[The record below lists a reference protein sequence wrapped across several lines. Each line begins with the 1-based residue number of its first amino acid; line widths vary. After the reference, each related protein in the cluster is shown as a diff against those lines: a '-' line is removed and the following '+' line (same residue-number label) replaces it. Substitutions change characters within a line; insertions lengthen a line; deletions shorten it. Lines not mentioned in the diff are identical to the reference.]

1 MHVMHILGSFGPGG
15 AEMGVVRLIKGM
27 ADRSIQHSVCS
38 ISSDLGMKP
47 YLPDAVN
54 CYSIGLD
61 GPARFAFKSLSAL
74 FKETAVDIAHV
85 NNIAPWFDVA
95 LASRLSGCRCIQTF
109 HGVEDISI
117 QFSFLKKLQI
127 FCSWKLTHHLSAVSQ
142 SSAELFS
149 KLTGINK
156 SCIEIIKNGIDI
168 NFFSPVNLNEKK
180 SLRQHLN
187 LPESSV
193 ILGCVAALR
202 PVKNHKGLLSA
213 FAKVL
218 QTHKDTVLVL
228 VGDGPLAEEL
238 NRHCDRLGLRNHVI
252 FTGRKDN
259 INQYL
264 KSFDIFVLNS
274 ETEGLSY
281 AVLEAM
287 ACGLPVVATDVGG
300 NSHLIDNEA
309 DGFLYPDG
317 DEKALSQ
324 ILIQIIEN
332 QDVIRSMGEKARNK
346 IIKDYSLESMIQK
359 YFALYMGLK

>member
-1 MHVMHILGSFGPGG
+1 M
-15 AEMGVVRLIKGM
+15 
-27 ADRSIQHSVCS
+27 
-38 ISSDLGMKP
+38 
-47 YLPDAVN
+47 
-54 CYSIGLD
+54 
-61 GPARFAFKSLSAL
+61 
-74 FKETAVDIAHV
+74 
-85 NNIAPWFDVA
+85 
-95 LASRLSGCRCIQTF
+95 
-109 HGVEDISI
+109 
-117 QFSFLKKLQI
+117 
-127 FCSWKLTHHLSAVSQ
+127 
-142 SSAELFS
+142 
-149 KLTGINK
+149 
-156 SCIEIIKNGIDI
+156 
-168 NFFSPVNLNEKK
+168 
-180 SLRQHLN
+180 
-187 LPESSV
+187 
-193 ILGCVAALR
+193 
-202 PVKNHKGLLSA
+202 
-213 FAKVL
+213 
-218 QTHKDTVLVL
+218 